1 VSYQDLEVF
10 KNQLF
15 AEMKDMSYRDR
26 FETAIDGSSEILW
39 SKGPSYSIIPFE
51 LEMSGVAPSVTTSK
65 EPSAKKNAQKLYLCN
80 GKVSSIEYFN
90 AHGVV
95 HEVETFFYSENR
107 CVSVKTNNHGE
118 DLWLKMSELEM
129 GKTARAGRVDFDSE
143 FWTFR
148 YDWEESTVREITTF
162 CSNSLP
168 GVVIYPEYDDA
179 KLKRLYFL
187 NEGKPVDVFEG

>member
-1 VSYQDLEVF
+1 MSYHDLEVL

-15 AEMKDMSYRDR
+15 AEMKNISYLDR
-26 FETAIDGSSEILW
+26 FASANGGSSEILW
-39 SKGPSYSIIPFE
+39 SRGPSYSIIPFE
-51 LEMSGVAPSVTTSK
+51 LEMSGVAPSITMSK
-65 EPSAKKNAQKLYLCN
+65 EPSAKKNAQKLYLCE
-80 GKVSSIEYFN
+80 GKVLSVEYFN

-95 HEVETFFYSENR
+95 HERETFFYSEHR

-129 GKTARAGRVDFDSE
+129 GKTVRAGRVDSDSE

-148 YDWEESTVREITTF
+148 YDWENGTVKEITTL

-179 KLKRLYFL
+179 RLSRLYFL
-187 NEGKPVDVFEG
+187 NEGKPIDVFEG